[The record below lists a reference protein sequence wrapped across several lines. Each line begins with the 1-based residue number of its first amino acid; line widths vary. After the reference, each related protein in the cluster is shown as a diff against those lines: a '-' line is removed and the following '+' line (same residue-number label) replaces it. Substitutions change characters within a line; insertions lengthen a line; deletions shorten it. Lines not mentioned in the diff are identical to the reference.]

1 MALQDGTYRIGPDV
15 GRLLVHTG
23 RTGLGS
29 KAGHDLTLGAT
40 SWSGTVVVD
49 TGDPAR
55 SSVTIDVRVAS
66 LHVVSGSGGVKPLTD
81 SDRADI
87 ERIMRDKV
95 LDAARHPTITFRSTR
110 VSGTL
115 ESFTVDGEATIMG
128 TPRPVTASGSA
139 DADGRVR
146 ARATVP
152 QSRWGIKPYSAFFGA
167 LKVADD
173 VVIEVEVA
181 LEAPSP

>member
-1 MALQDGTYRIGPDV
+1 MAVRDGTYPIGPEV

-29 KAGHDLTLGAT
+29 RAGHDLTIGAT
-40 SWSGTVVVD
+40 AWSGTVVVD
-49 TGDPAR
+49 TGDPGH
-55 SSVTIDVRVAS
+55 SSLSIDVDVPS
-66 LHVVSGSGGVKPLTD
+66 LRVVSGSGGVKPLTD

-87 ERIMRDKV
+87 ERIMCDRM

-110 VSGTL
+110 VSGTS
-115 ESFTVDGEATIMG
+115 ESFMVDGDLTIKAVS
-128 TPRPVTASGSA
+128 RPVTVTGNS

-146 ARATVP
+146 ATATVP

-167 LKVADD
+167 LKVADE
-173 VVIEVEVA
+173 VMIEVEV
-181 LEAPSP
+181 LLSPPT